1 MSIEVKFRDGVKVDA
16 YIDPFVIST
25 DQSVRSGGEGT
36 APEPFTLF
44 LASLATCA
52 GYYIKAFCNS
62 RQLLSDHVS
71 LTMDTVYDPQKK
83 IMGKFIIKIFVP
95 EEFPEKY
102 DQALINAA
110 NVCAVKR
117 HLSEQIEIETMVIR
131 NNVYLQA

>member
-16 YIDPFVIST
+16 YIDSMVIQT
-25 DQSVRSGGEGT
+25 DQSVKGGGEGT

-62 RQLLSDHVS
+62 RNLPTDTISLS
-71 LTMDTVYDPQKK
+71 MDSMYDPIKK
-83 IMGKFIIKIFVP
+83 RIGKFIIKIYVSMD
-95 EEFPEKY
+95 FPEKY
-102 DQALINAA
+102 DQALIHAS

-117 HLSEQIEIETMVIR
+117 HLSEQIELETLVVR
-131 NNVYLQA
+131 V